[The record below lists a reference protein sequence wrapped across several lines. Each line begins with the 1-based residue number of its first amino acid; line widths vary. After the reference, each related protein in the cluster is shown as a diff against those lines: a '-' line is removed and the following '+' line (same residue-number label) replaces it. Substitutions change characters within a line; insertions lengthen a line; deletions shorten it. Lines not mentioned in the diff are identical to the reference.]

1 MKRNRNPHRLSNSR
15 PLPEPALNVV
25 VYRNP
30 GPDDGAIESHARVI
44 LKSRSACGTG
54 GGLGY
59 VTFVESDF
67 DRLWNGVERGDA
79 FGTVYS
85 VLGHLGPGARQF
97 IDCMSISSSAG
108 SAGQMNNTAM
118 YYCCR
123 SFHGRSCWR

>member
-1 MKRNRNPHRLSNSR
+1 M
-15 PLPEPALNVV
+15 NVV

-30 GPDDGAIESHARVI
+30 GPDDGAIESHARVV

-97 IDCMSISSSAG
+97 IERHDDFIFGWIGGADEQYGNVLLLQIIPRSQLLAV
-108 SAGQMNNTAM
+108 MN
-118 YYCCR
+118 
-123 SFHGRSCWR
+123 